1 MLIVTAAQS
10 IVSHVCIPYLAFYQA
25 VRIENRLTVFNK
37 IDY

>member
-1 MLIVTAAQS
+1 MAQS
-10 IVSHVCIPYLAFYQA
+10 ITPYAWHPHLAFYQA

>member
-1 MLIVTAAQS
+1 MLTVTAAQS
-10 IVSHVCIPYLAFYQA
+10 LVPHVWIPYLAFYQA

>member
-10 IVSHVCIPYLAFYQA
+10 IVSCAWIPYFAFYQA